1 MKKLLFGIL
10 CFFGL
15 IINVYAYESSFHIDI
30 DKIDINAKGD
40 NLISGLDRSFKIDTT
55 NFSNDNVVVNKEIEE
70 LTKKLIDISFSD
82 KSVAEKQ
89 KKFSDYLYIDKED
102 GTNSL
107 TSALFVETYLKSLDE
122 MEIKYEYIKVI
133 RVVEFEKGLLS
144 FAYLP
149 DVTINAEKKDMVV
162 TFWFI
167 NNQIHYAWYSLD
179 DDLQSYFKALGDQEN
194 SGDVIGGTYKNIS
207 LSGQKVDVDEALLT
221 KLYNENVESSFQITG
236 MSNGGESVYGSA
248 FAIRKGIVV
257 TTWSLFVQFLSE
269 SEFLYVNDNK
279 GNTYIVEGVVAA
291 DTNYDVVV
299 LKLAQEVG
307 KPVKFGDSTSLKLDQ
322 KLFTIN
328 SKVNNS
334 FSINYGSFVKNE
346 KGKLK
351 NLFAITNS
359 DVGSALYNSNGEV
372 VGFNTAEV
380 LNSDL
385 SYANSTDYLKK
396 LQVTLDS
403 IIFDGIKAKD
413 LESFKATY
421 YQPLDEEKVYS
432 SLNEETL
439 DKLLK
444 LHKLKDA
451 IDLPLVKSSYKN
463 KILSLRYKN
472 NASESLGTMYLV
484 NEYES
489 VLKEQGYVNTLD
501 TLEKK
506 IYKNNKYQIIIK
518 ENMSYL
524 IILIVEV

>member
-1 MKKLLFGIL
+1 MKKLLFGLL

-15 IINVYAYESSFHIDI
+15 IINVYAYETSFHIDI

-40 NLISGLDRSFKIDTT
+40 NLISGLDKSFKIDTP
-55 NFSNDNVVVNKEIEE
+55 NFGDNVVVNKEIEE

-82 KSVAEKQ
+82 KTVAEKQ
-89 KKFSDYLYIDKED
+89 KQFSDYLYIDKEN

-122 MEIKYEYIKVI
+122 KEITYEYIKVI
-133 RVVEFEKGLLS
+133 RIVEFEKGLLS

-149 DVTINAEKKDMVV
+149 EVNVDGQKKDMVV

-167 NNQIHYAWYSLD
+167 NNQIHYAWFSLD
-179 DDLQSYFKALGDQEN
+179 DDLQNYFKGLGDQEN
-194 SGDVIGGTYKNIS
+194 QGDIIGGTYKNIS
-207 LSGQKVDVDEALLT
+207 LSGEKVDVDEALLT
-221 KLYNENVESSFQITG
+221 KLYNDNVGSAFQITG
-236 MSNGGESVYGSA
+236 MNKGGESVYGSA
-248 FAIRKGIVV
+248 FAIRSGVVV

-269 SEFLYVNDNK
+269 SEFLYVNDSK

-299 LKLAQEVG
+299 LKLAQDVG
-307 KPVKFGDSTSLKLDQ
+307 TPVKFGDATKLKLDQ

-328 SKVNNS
+328 SKVNNG

-346 KGKLK
+346 NGKLK
-351 NLFAITNS
+351 NLFALSSS

-396 LQVTLDS
+396 LQVTLNT
-403 IIFDGIKAKD
+403 IIFDGINCKD
-413 LESFKATY
+413 LESFKETY
-421 YQPLDEEKVYS
+421 YEPLGEEKVYS
-432 SLNEETL
+432 NLNVDTL

-444 LHKLKDA
+444 LYNLKDT

-472 NASESLGTMYLV
+472 SASESLGTMYLV
-484 NEYES
+484 NEYEAK
-489 VLKEQGYVNTLD
+489 LIEGGYVKTLD

-524 IILIVEV
+524 VILIVEV